1 MAKRSRRVR
10 QQIAEKQKK
19 QQVQIPDAPLTEDSS
34 AQILIEAEASP
45 SERSAVR
52 RGLDFA
58 QEYFYVYTELRTM
71 FLVTVLMFAVLI
83 GLSFVI

>member
-19 QQVQIPDAPLTEDSS
+19 QQLQIPDAPLTEDSS
-34 AQILIEAEASP
+34 AQISTEAEASP
-45 SERSAVR
+45 ERSAVR